1 MSPTGRPAPGRL
13 WAYSGPVFDIGLG
26 ELLVLG
32 LFALLVFGPDKLP
45 GAAASAGKFV
55 SKARETVGQAKQQ
68 ISDSADLKSM
78 QGDLQSLA
86 DLHPKRI
93 MSSLA
98 DTPSAASKP
107 AASKPATPIDPNAT

>member
-1 MSPTGRPAPGRL
+1 M
-13 WAYSGPVFDIGLG
+13 FDIGLG

-45 GAAASAGKFV
+45 GAASSAGKFV
-55 SKARETVGQAKQQ
+55 AKARETVGQAKQQ
-68 ISDSADLKSM
+68 ISESADLKSM

-93 MSSLA
+93 VSSLA
-98 DTPSAASKP
+98 DAPAPPPKP
-107 AASKPATPIDPNAT
+107 AAAPAASPIDPNAT

>member
-1 MSPTGRPAPGRL
+1 
-13 WAYSGPVFDIGLG
+13 VFDIGIG

-32 LFALLVFGPDKLP
+32 LLALLVFGPDRLP

-55 SKARETVGQAKQQ
+55 AKARESVGQAKAQ
-68 ISDSADLKSM
+68 ISDSADLNSM
-78 QGDLQSLA
+78 QEDLQSLA

-98 DTPSAASKP
+98 DAPAPAPKKPGPKTAS
-107 AASKPATPIDPNAT
+107 PIDPNAT